1 MRSRISDT
9 ATALFLE
16 RGFDEVSVSEI
27 AESADVARPTV
38 FAHFARKEDLLFD
51 RYPETARLLTRVL
64 HERGAGV
71 SPVRALRDALLELA
85 AQGHPAA
92 GISASFAPFWRLVA
106 GSRALQARARE
117 LAETIEA
124 ELARA
129 LAGTGAA
136 EPELTAAFVAAAYRS
151 VHLGAIRRVL
161 AGQDARSV
169 AAEHAARIRAAFDA
183 VDRITA
189 GLPGTGPGPEAGPR
203 GSPPPPGAAR

>member
-1 MRSRISDT
+1 MRSRICDT

-27 AESADVARPTV
+27 AVAADVARPTV

-51 RYPETARLLTRVL
+51 RYPETTRLLTRAI
-64 HERGAGV
+64 HERVAGV

-85 AQGHPAA
+85 AQGHPGV
-92 GISASFAPFWRLVA
+92 GISAAFVPFWRLVA

-129 LAGTGAA
+129 LAGTGVA

-161 AGQDARSV
+161 AGQDARRV
-169 AAEHAARIRAAFDA
+169 AAERTARIRTAFDA

-189 GLPGTGPGPEAGPR
+189 GLSRTGPDRAAGSR
-203 GSPPPPGAAR
+203 GSPPPPGAPR